1 VIRYFILLFLCLLN
15 GASVAQSTAQ
25 DRTIIANLA
34 AWSVQDNST
43 DDYAIKTQRC
53 VATALEFNSNA
64 HLIAAAKADDDAV
77 RASLLGS
84 SATEPKISALRQRQ
98 FNVWRA
104 SKSVGKMSYLQLA
117 DCLEPVP
124 PAVEEVIVNCFDLG
138 LITALAELE
147 KSRGSSVNWTVESL
161 QQMTRDAV
169 PVAFLRQAV
178 TAVFAQNAQ
187 ATAFKAHRDTFSTCL
202 RSAL

>member
-1 VIRYFILLFLCLLN
+1 M
-15 GASVAQSTAQ
+15 
-25 DRTIIANLA
+25 
-34 AWSVQDNST
+34 QDNSN
-43 DDYAIKTQRC
+43 DEYAVKTQRC
-53 VATALEFNSNA
+53 VATTLEFNSNA
-64 HLIAAAKADDDAV
+64 HLLAAAKPDDDTV

-84 SATEPKISALRQRQ
+84 TATEPKINALRQRQ
-98 FNVWRA
+98 FNIWR
-104 SKSVGKMSYLQLA
+104 SSRSVGKMSYLQLA

-147 KSRGSSVNWTVESL
+147 KSRGASVNWTVESL
-161 QQMTRDAV
+161 QQITRDAV

-178 TAVFAQNAQ
+178 TSVFALNAQ
-187 ATAFKAHRDTFSTCL
+187 STAFKAHRETFSACL